1 MEHAEEYG
9 LDNLSYTGFIRVTG
23 YKSLLSASDV
33 AYAVTALLE
42 CESKHSHDQNVHKGG
57 EDGVEGQNSLIAE
70 EEEEMALVTSF
81 NTAYDALNSNGTS
94 SNGTSSS
101 RLGASMGGGEGSDL
115 SSIVNGG
122 DSGGSTSGIGAGVRL
137 AVTLQTAIVTTAMGL
152 VERKAITRL
161 SHFRYA
167 YLHATSQGANGGT
180 SFQSTNTPA
189 NNKRA
194 TQNYNHHVFA
204 KPLALTKLALFLMD
218 MHRTNKKWTGT
229 KSRPL
234 ILLSEKPQTQTYLVV
249 GYEFPE
255 ERGSLKK
262 NKFKQVFKLAT
273 ETLKGSFKYDSFESN
288 VVEVSSGEVQKFIEH
303 LHYTMDST

>member
-1 MEHAEEYG
+1 M
-9 LDNLSYTGFIRVTG
+9 DNLSYTGFIRVTG

-42 CESKHSHDQNVHKGG
+42 CEGKHSHDQIIEKGG
-57 EDGVEGQNSLIAE
+57 ENGEGQNSLIAE
-70 EEEEMALVTSF
+70 EEEEIALITSF
-81 NTAYDALNSNGTS
+81 NAAYDALNSNASS
-94 SNGTSSS
+94 SNGASNS
-101 RLGASMGGGEGSDL
+101 RLGSSMGGGEGSDL

-122 DSGGSTSGIGAGVRL
+122 DSGGGTSGIGAGIRL
-137 AVTLQTAIVTTAMGL
+137 AVTLQSAIVSAAMGL

-180 SFQSTNTPA
+180 SFQSTATPA
-189 NNKRA
+189 NNRVNQK
-194 TQNYNHHVFA
+194 YSHHIFA

-255 ERGSLKK
+255 ERGSAKK
-262 NKFKQVFKLAT
+262 NKFKQKFKLAT

-303 LHYTMDST
+303 LHYTMEST